1 MESEWQTIKREL
13 ISSFLKSRFI
23 MVDFHLKILKKWE
36 EKKMFNE
43 IFLIMDQVSTAR
55 PFKIDTYHSYLLVTN
70 LFVI

>member
-1 MESEWQTIKREL
+1 
-13 ISSFLKSRFI
+13 